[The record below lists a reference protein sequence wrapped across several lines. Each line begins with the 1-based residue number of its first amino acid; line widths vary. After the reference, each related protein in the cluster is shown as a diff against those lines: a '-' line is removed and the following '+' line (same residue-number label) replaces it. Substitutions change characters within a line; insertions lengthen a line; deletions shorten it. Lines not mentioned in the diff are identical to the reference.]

1 MNKTLVLNA
10 SPIILLGKAGLL
22 KIISP
27 ISKIWI
33 IPEGVIKEIERKS
46 PIDPYLSELSSQATV
61 KREKVSKIHPL
72 IASWDLGQG
81 EGQVLTLALK
91 SINRGPVLDDLQA
104 RKCARLFEIPLI
116 GSLGLIVAAKRRGV
130 LPAVKPAFD
139 QIPPLCCFFY
149 FNSFINII

>member
-1 MNKTLVLNA
+1 MNKT
-10 SPIILLGKAGLL
+10 
-22 KIISP
+22 
-27 ISKIWI
+27 
-33 IPEGVIKEIERKS
+33 
-46 PIDPYLSELSSQATV
+46 
-61 KREKVSKIHPL
+61 KVSKIHPL

-91 SINRGPVLDDLQA
+91 SINSGAVLDDLQA

-139 QIPPLCCFFY
+139 QIKALGLYIAPK
-149 FNSFINII
+149 IIDQVLLSIGEN